1 MRLKFKRGVDIISED
16 IKPQPRLKHAIIFI
30 ACLITFLPAAA
41 AADGAYNVQVTK
53 DYVKA
58 TAKCSDGTSGYY
70 YHTDTFKNY
79 CPHCHRYGT
88 LTFNPKGTVEGEWT
102 CSACDADYCA
112 ADGKEKISGSGYYL
126 TTYKTP
132 AKQVKAA
139 VKVEPQAKSQE
150 VKAEQNSQE
159 VKAEQNPEPTVQP
172 AAEPPKSVDQK
183 TKMVNILKMFQG
195 KNFLATS
202 L

>member
-1 MRLKFKRGVDIISED
+1 
-16 IKPQPRLKHAIIFI
+16 
-30 ACLITFLPAAA
+30 
-41 AADGAYNVQVTK
+41 VQVTK

-70 YHTDTFKNY
+70 YHTATFKNY
-79 CPHCHRYGT
+79 CSHCHSYRT

-126 TTYKTP
+126 TTYKPP

-159 VKAEQNPEPTVQP
+159 VKVEQNSEPAVQP
-172 AAEPPKSVDQK
+172 AAEPPKPVDQK

-195 KNFLATS
+195 KNFLAS
-202 L
+202 SI